1 MSLNLNYLYRSDFI
15 QSKNVKMKD
24 LTPSPD
30 PFSAKPS
37 KMRFGAWSITWEK
50 TIFPEY
56 IVMPNQIKNN
66 DKNLKKF
73 QVDTDEKC
81 RVSQHPQAFTKL
93 ALSINRTAVTYVHNF
108 T

>member
-37 KMRFGAWSITWEK
+37 KMRFGA
-50 TIFPEY
+50 
-56 IVMPNQIKNN
+56 
-66 DKNLKKF
+66 
-73 QVDTDEKC
+73 
-81 RVSQHPQAFTKL
+81 
-93 ALSINRTAVTYVHNF
+93 
-108 T
+108 